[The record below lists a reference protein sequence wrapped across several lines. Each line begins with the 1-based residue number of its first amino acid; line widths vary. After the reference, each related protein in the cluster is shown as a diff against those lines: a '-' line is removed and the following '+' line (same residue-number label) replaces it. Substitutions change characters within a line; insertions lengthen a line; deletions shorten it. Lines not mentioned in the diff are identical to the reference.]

1 MGHPRKHRKKYDTP
15 YHPWQASRLEA
26 EKKLFEEY
34 GLKNKKELW
43 KMGSLIKRFRDQ
55 AKRLVLGTTEQD
67 VKERD
72 QLINRLIKLNLI
84 QSKAIEDVLNL
95 EIKNMLERRL
105 QTFVYKQNLAK
116 TISQARQFIVHGHI
130 GVDGKRVNIPSYL
143 VPTDEET
150 KIGFLAVSN
159 LSNED
164 HPERIKKQE
173 KKIKKE
179 EEKEDKIKSK
189 EKEEKAV
196 DKEEK
201 KKIEVKEKPNG
212 KAKKSE

>member
-179 EEKEDKIKSK
+179 GEKEDKIKAK

-196 DKEEK
+196 VKEEK

>member
-179 EEKEDKIKSK
+179 GEKEDKIKSK